1 MHKFGVGF
9 RGDSGPNAPIVLGTK
24 SFNLSANCCAELDFD
39 EKLDIFQ
46 LTLFAE
52 LDDVVEAFDVD
63 ADGQGNVLFTNRR
76 QQGTGL
82 RFLEQMI

>member
-1 MHKFGVGF
+1 M
-9 RGDSGPNAPIVLGTK
+9 STK
-24 SFNLSANCCAELDFD
+24 RW
-39 EKLDIFQ
+39 IFPQ

-52 LDDVVEAFDVD
+52 LDDVVEAFDVHP
-63 ADGQGNVLFTNRR
+63 DGQGNVLFTNRR